1 MERAFVAE
9 THPRGGGD
17 ALDASGEQGWGQHLK
32 SWVYPVEVPGAQAQ
46 LAVQT

>member
-9 THPRGGGD
+9 THPCDSGD
-17 ALDASGEQGWGQHLK
+17 ALDASGEQGWGQRLQ
-32 SWVYPVEVPGAQAQ
+32 SWVCPVEVPGVQPQ